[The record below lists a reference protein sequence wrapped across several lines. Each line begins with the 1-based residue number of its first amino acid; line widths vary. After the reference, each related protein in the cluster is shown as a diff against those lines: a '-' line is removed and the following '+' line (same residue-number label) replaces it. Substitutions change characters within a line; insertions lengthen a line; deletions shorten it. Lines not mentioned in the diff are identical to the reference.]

1 MIETSRSSSDL
12 ADTGL
17 QRNSFTPSL
26 IASTMR
32 QRSPWAV
39 SMMMGMSGVGNTPG
53 ERTMRTSSAPL
64 SSGIS
69 QSSTTTSGAAL
80 RIISSAA
87 MPSAASKTFLTP
99 ILCSRLRTTL
109 RMY

>member
-1 MIETSRSSSDL
+1 MRSSSAL

-17 QRNSFTPSL
+17 HRNSLTPSL
-26 IASTMR
+26 TASTMR
-32 QRSPWAV
+32 QRSPCAV
-39 SMMMGMSGVGNTPG
+39 SMMMGTSGIGNTPG

-69 QSSTTTSGAAL
+69 QSSTTISGAAL

-87 MPSAASKTFLTP
+87 MPSLASNTFLTP
-99 ILCSRLRTTL
+99 MLLSRLRTTV
-109 RMY
+109 RMN